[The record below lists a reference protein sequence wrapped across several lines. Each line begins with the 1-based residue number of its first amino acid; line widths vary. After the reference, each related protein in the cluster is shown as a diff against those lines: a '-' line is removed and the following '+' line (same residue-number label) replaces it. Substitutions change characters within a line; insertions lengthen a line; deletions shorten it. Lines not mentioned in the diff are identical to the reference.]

1 MALAPAVIICWP
13 SDNMVQRVTDDQERQ
28 LRIELMTVQIDL
40 YRKQAWW
47 EALKAV
53 AILLSATAG
62 WAALILTVAH
72 FIK

>member
-1 MALAPAVIICWP
+1 M
-13 SDNMVQRVTDDQERQ
+13 SDDRERQ